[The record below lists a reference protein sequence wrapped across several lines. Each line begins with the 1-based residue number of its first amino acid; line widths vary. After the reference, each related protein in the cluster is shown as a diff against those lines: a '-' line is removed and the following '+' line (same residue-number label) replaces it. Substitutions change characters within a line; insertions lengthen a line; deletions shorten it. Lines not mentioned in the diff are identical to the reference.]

1 MPIRRSG
8 IEISHSKGYS
18 TSAKIATGQQNTNSK
33 HQSTKPMKSFMSYE
47 YPSRPD
53 FSTCDLGRA
62 RYGLVRLPRP
72 RLKSCVSAI
81 KALTLQLRR
90 VSLPT
95 EAGMKKATSIGEYLI
110 HRLAAHGVRHVFG
123 IPGDY
128 VLGFYE
134 QLLHSPIRIVNTCDE
149 QGAGFAADAYARVRG
164 LGVVCVTYCVGGL
177 KVANTTA
184 EAFAE
189 KSPVVV
195 ISGAPGMK
203 EREKNPLLHH
213 KVREF
218 DTQKK
223 VFEQLTIASTVL
235 SDPQTA
241 FQEID
246 RVLHAA
252 LRYKRPVYIELPRD
266 VVALPGIP
274 HHRPREIHE
283 TSDRHTLREALGE
296 AVEMINRASKPVILA
311 DVEVHRFGLQN
322 ALLGLAAKTDI
333 PVAATILGKS
343 VIGEQHPF
351 YMGVYE
357 GAMGRDDV
365 RRYVETSDCVIL
377 LGAFMTDINLGIYT
391 ARLDPA
397 RSIYAT
403 SEKLSIRYH
412 TYENVRFKDFVHGLL
427 KAKLRR
433 RAPGRIP
440 RPRPL
445 AARPNVRGKS
455 KVTVKSL
462 FQRLNEF
469 LDERKVVVADIGDAL
484 FGAADLFI
492 HQRTEF
498 LGPAYYASMGF
509 AVPAGI
515 GAQLANPKLRPLVL
529 VGDGAFQMTGMELAT
544 AARYKLNPI
553 VVVLNNR
560 GYGTE
565 RQIHDGPYNDLWL
578 WNFSRIP
585 EILGAGCG
593 FEVETEEQ
601 LDQAL
606 LAAGRFTD
614 GFCLLDVKLKPLDR
628 SPALQRLAER
638 LAKRL

>member
-1 MPIRRSG
+1 MQKVPD
-8 IEISHSKGYS
+8 
-18 TSAKIATGQQNTNSK
+18 NS
-33 HQSTKPMKSFMSYE
+33 P
-47 YPSRPD
+47 
-53 FSTCDLGRA
+53 
-62 RYGLVRLPRP
+62 
-72 RLKSCVSAI
+72 
-81 KALTLQLRR
+81 
-90 VSLPT
+90 
-95 EAGMKKATSIGEYLI
+95 SIGEYLI
-110 HRLAAHGVRHVFG
+110 QRLYAHGVRHVFG

-128 VLGFYE
+128 VLGFYD
-134 QLLHSPIRIVNTCDE
+134 LLSKSKLRLINTCDE

-164 LGVVCVTYCVGGL
+164 LGAVCVTYCVGGL
-177 KVANTTA
+177 KIANTTA

-252 LRYKRPVYIELPRD
+252 LRFKRPVYIELPRD
-266 VVALPGIP
+266 LVSVPGIA
-274 HHRPREIHE
+274 HHTPPEIHE
-283 TSDRHTLREALGE
+283 RSNSRTLREALAE
-296 AVEMINRASKPVILA
+296 AERMINQARRPVILA

-322 ALLGLAAKTDI
+322 QLLKLAHKTNI
-333 PVAATILGKS
+333 PVAATVLGKS
-343 VIGEQHPF
+343 VIGEHHPF
-351 YMGVYE
+351 YLGIYE

-365 RRYVETSDCVIL
+365 RKYVEGSDCVIL

-412 TYENVRFKDFVHGLL
+412 SYEEVRFKDFVTGLL
-427 KAKLRR
+427 RLPLRR
-433 RAPGRIP
+433 RKLGRIP
-440 RPRPL
+440 RPARFAPVSGLRRRPVSD
-445 AARPNVRGKS
+445 AITVRG
-455 KVTVKSL
+455 L
-462 FQRLNEF
+462 FERLNAYLSETT
-469 LDERKVVVADIGDAL
+469 VVVADVGDAL

-492 HQRTEF
+492 RESTEF
-498 LGPAYYASMGF
+498 ISPAYYTSMGF
-509 AVPAGI
+509 AVPASI

-529 VGDGAFQMTGMELAT
+529 VGDGAFQMTGMELST
-544 AARYKLNPI
+544 VARYQLNP
-553 VVVLNNR
+553 VVVLLNNR

-565 RQIHDGPYNDLWL
+565 RHMQDGPYNDVWPWQYHRL
-578 WNFSRIP
+578 P
-585 EILGAGCG
+585 EILGAGRG
-593 FEVETEEQ
+593 FVVETEAE
-601 LDQAL
+601 LDRAL
-606 LAAGRFTD
+606 IEAEHWTQ
-614 GFCLLDVKLKPLDR
+614 GFCLLEVRLAPLDR
-628 SPALQRLAER
+628 SPALDRLAAR